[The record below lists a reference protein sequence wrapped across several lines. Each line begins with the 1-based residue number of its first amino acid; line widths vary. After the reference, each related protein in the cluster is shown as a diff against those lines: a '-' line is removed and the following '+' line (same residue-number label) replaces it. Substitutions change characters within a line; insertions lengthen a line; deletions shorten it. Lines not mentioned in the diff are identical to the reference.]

1 MDSILLILVASTV
14 LKWQSFKLLK
24 WVQLLNR
31 VSGFGE
37 ILCVDDNI
45 KFDLDSILLNDVDIT
60 ISKWR

>member
-14 LKWQSFKLLK
+14 LKWRSFKLLK

-45 KFDLDSILLNDVDIT
+45 KFDLDSILLNDVDIP